1 LNLNE
6 IRNSI
11 YQAALQAGRSAD
23 AVSLMVVSKNQL
35 PEAIYPLLEAGQRFF
50 GEARVQETASKWSI
64 LRKIYLDCHVHLI
77 GPLQT
82 NKVRQALE
90 LFDAI
95 ESVDRPDLILK
106 LAKEWSNPHRK
117 THKLLIQVNTGQEP
131 QKSGVL
137 IDDLPDL
144 IHLCHYH
151 NLPITGLMCIPP
163 LLEDPALHFQKLA
176 NLAKT
181 YNLPELSMGMS
192 GDYPLAIAH
201 GATCVR
207 IGSAIWKS

>member
-1 LNLNE
+1 MNLNE

-11 YQAALQAGRSAD
+11 NQASLRAGRSAD
-23 AVSLMVVSKNQL
+23 AASLMVVSKNQL
-35 PEAIYPLLEAGQRFF
+35 SKDICPLLEAGHRFF
-50 GEARVQETASKWSI
+50 GEARVQETAAKWPT
-64 LRKIYLDCHVHLI
+64 LRKIYPDCHVHLI

-95 ESVDRPDLILK
+95 ESVDRPRLILE

-137 IDDLPDL
+137 IDNLPDL
-144 IHLCHYH
+144 IHLCHLH
-151 NLPITGLMCIPP
+151 NLPITGFMCIPP
-163 LLEDPALHFQKLA
+163 LLGDPTLHFQKLA

-207 IGSAIWKS
+207 IGSAIWTS

>member
-1 LNLNE
+1 MNLNE

-11 YQAALQAGRSAD
+11 QKASLNAGRSAH
-23 AVSLMVVSKNQL
+23 ATSLMVVSKNQ
-35 PEAIYPLLEAGQRFF
+35 PSEAIYPILEAGHRFF
-50 GEARVQETASKWSI
+50 GEARVQETAAKWPA
-64 LRKIYLDCHVHLI
+64 LRQFYPDCHVHLI

-95 ESVDRPDLILK
+95 ESVDRPRLILE

-131 QKSGVL
+131 QKSGVF
-137 IDDLPDL
+137 IDDFPDL
-144 IHLCHYH
+144 IHLCHLH
-151 NLPITGLMCIPP
+151 NLPVTGLMCIPP
-163 LLEDPALHFQKLA
+163 LLEDPTLHFQKIA
-176 NLAKT
+176 NLAKI
-181 YNLPELSMGMS
+181 YNLPEVSMGMS
-192 GDYPLAIAH
+192 GDYPLAIAQ

-207 IGSAIWKS
+207 IGSAIWAS